1 MRTCLYSAVTESP
14 RNGDPSRHAFLSRRV
29 AFTDDR
35 RHSNSGKKGN
45 GMFAVLALPLAV
57 RLPVVTPADLGVTA
71 STYASFAEIMTGFS
85 FAAIAIYLAYESAKG
100 KHSTEG
106 KDKQEDNAGE
116 TEHSSRNRY
125 NTKEGSKQKLPV
137 VVGREYPIR
146 RTQVAATL
154 FYGMASLA
162 ISSFLYASLTTQVE
176 SAPKVAAALLLY
188 GVIFGASVLAF
199 FYALT
204 LMTYEHA
211 DTRRAA
217 KAAYWVVVIIGPAVV
232 LRFLA
237 DAAQGAWNSGTSTPE
252 NWSPPLLGGIII
264 IAVLLSISV
273 LVSLKRIFEKW
284 TALHGV
290 CNWLCVRPVLPAF
303 VIFICSAV
311 VALAGILVTEPIK
324 FVPSAYFIWGSLIGG
339 FFLLAFFALA
349 CGCVVGPRTSR
360 LTSGNCATDVQRPAA
375 SSGAGSR

>member
-1 MRTCLYSAVTESP
+1 MSA
-14 RNGDPSRHAFLSRRV
+14 A
-29 AFTDDR
+29 
-35 RHSNSGKKGN
+35 
-45 GMFAVLALPLAV
+45 LALPLAG
-57 RLPVVTPADLGVTA
+57 RFPVITPTDLGVTA

-100 KHSTEG
+100 KHSTEA
-106 KDKQEDNAGE
+106 KDRQEDNAGE
-116 TEHSSRNRY
+116 IQRSSKDRY
-125 NTKEGSKQKLPV
+125 NTEEDGKQKPPV

-154 FYGMASLA
+154 FYSMASLA

-211 DTRRAA
+211 DTRMAA

-237 DAAQGAWNSGTSTPE
+237 DAAQGAWNSSTTGIPE

-311 VALAGILVTEPIK
+311 VALAGMLITEPIK
-324 FVPSAYFIWGSLIGG
+324 YEPSKYFIWGSLIGG

-360 LTSGNCATDVQRPAA
+360 LTSSN
-375 SSGAGSR
+375 

>member
-1 MRTCLYSAVTESP
+1 
-14 RNGDPSRHAFLSRRV
+14 
-29 AFTDDR
+29 
-35 RHSNSGKKGN
+35 
-45 GMFAVLALPLAV
+45 
-57 RLPVVTPADLGVTA
+57 
-71 STYASFAEIMTGFS
+71 
-85 FAAIAIYLAYESAKG
+85 
-100 KHSTEG
+100 
-106 KDKQEDNAGE
+106 
-116 TEHSSRNRY
+116 
-125 NTKEGSKQKLPV
+125 
-137 VVGREYPIR
+137 
-146 RTQVAATL
+146 VAATL

-176 SAPKVAAALLLY
+176 SASKVAAALLLY

-237 DAAQGAWNSGTSTPE
+237 DAAQGAWNSGTSIPE
-252 NWSPPLLGGIII
+252 NWSPPLLGGITI
-264 IAVLLSISV
+264 IALLLSISV

-290 CNWLCVRPVLPAF
+290 CNWLCVRPVLPTF
-303 VIFICSAV
+303 VIFIFSAG
-311 VALAGILVTEPIK
+311 VALAGMLVTEPIQY
-324 FVPSAYFIWGSLIGG
+324 VPSAYFIWGSLIGG

-360 LTSGNCATDVQRPAA
+360 LTSRTCATDVQRPATN
-375 SSGAGSR
+375 SGGGSR